1 MDDKQT
7 LLLKTSDLTRGE
19 KLYIK
24 RKRLGLSQIEMSVD
38 IGVIYSQYRA
48 MEQDVEGAEPP
59 YISLG
64 ALLECESYCVQ
75 RVRLGIN
82 KTRLAEEIGVSIYW
96 LRQMERGDAPI
107 KRLADYWGAA

>member
-1 MDDKQT
+1 MAEPI
-7 LLLKTSDLTRGE
+7 LSTSDLTRGE

-38 IGVIYSQYRA
+38 LGVIHSQYRA
-48 MEQDVEGAEPP
+48 MEQDAEGSEPP

-64 ALLECESYCVQ
+64 VLLECESYCVS
-75 RVRLGIN
+75 RVRAGIN
-82 KTRLAEEIGVSIYW
+82 KTKLAAEIGVSIYW

-107 KRLADYWGAA
+107 KRLAEYWGD